1 MWGHL
6 LFGALRFLLSYLVVL
21 SHLAGSTYLAH
32 FGFYAVRGFFVISGF
47 IMTAALNEVYRFD
60 GVRFWTNR
68 MLRLLPP
75 YYVVCALTLLAVTL
89 LPVQAGEYLKQWHH
103 DILY

>member
-47 IMTAALNEVYRFD
+47 IMTAVDLLSQNPEPSEVEIRHAIEGNLCRCTGYHNI
-60 GVRFWTNR
+60 VK
-68 MLRLLPP
+68 
-75 YYVVCALTLLAVTL
+75 AV
-89 LPVQAGEYLKQWHH
+89 QQGAAAMAK
-103 DILY
+103 